1 MHFYFR
7 ATRINDGRQLY
18 TADGASVV
26 AGRRPP
32 LLVVEVQIL
41 TRTCVSHA
49 VYMSAGAR
57 ARPARFGAGP
67 KTYNTD
73 PPLSD
78 LTMLA
83 CVLQAAKTPS
93 RNGGPFYGPNRGGPT
108 FSNSLSKIKLRRNRV
123 KNTPQGF
130 TLLLSPLDYTCS
142 VKGIFHTSTLGHM

>member
-1 MHFYFR
+1 VERKKHRGKKEFELFVLKIQSVEIQTHAAQCPHTSPSEQRGHRGSVSSQFVGACCSRR
-7 ATRINDGRQLY
+7 AG
-18 TADGASVV
+18 
-26 AGRRPP
+26 
-32 LLVVEVQIL
+32 
-41 TRTCVSHA
+41 
-49 VYMSAGAR
+49 
-57 ARPARFGAGP
+57 
-67 KTYNTD
+67 TYNAD

-108 FSNSLSKIKLRRNRV
+108 FSNSRSKIKLRRNRV

-142 VKGIFHTSTLGHM
+142 VKGI